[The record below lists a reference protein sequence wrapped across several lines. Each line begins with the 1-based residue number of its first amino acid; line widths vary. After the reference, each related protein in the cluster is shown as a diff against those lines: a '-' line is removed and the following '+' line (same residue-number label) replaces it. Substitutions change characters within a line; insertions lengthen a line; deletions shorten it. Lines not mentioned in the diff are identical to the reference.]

1 MESKDG
7 SCRGLGGRGGIGG
20 DTALF
25 VLCLQDKE
33 GQRNGFLLGD
43 VFGGKGNVAVFG
55 TGEMPCWELDG
66 VRVLLLL

>member
-1 MESKDG
+1 M
-7 SCRGLGGRGGIGG
+7 GLVGGWEGGIGG

-33 GQRNGFLLGD
+33 GQRNGLFLGD
-43 VFGGKGNVAVFG
+43 VFWGKGNVAVLG

-66 VRVLLLL
+66 VRVVLLL